1 VEDSLFSINTIPIL
15 GDTILAPMDGF
26 SDLPFRSLCRELGSA
41 ASYTEFINAID
52 VVQRNRLVRQ
62 RVAKRVAFLPQERP
76 VGFQLFDN
84 DPDRLLEAALI
95 LMERQPDFIDI
106 NLGCSDRSVSGRG
119 AGAGLLRT
127 PERIAEIMRK
137 LTARLPVPVTA
148 KMRLGWDEA
157 SRNYL
162 EVAKI
167 VQDNGGAL
175 LAVHARTKKQGYRG
189 QADWGAIAEICQ
201 AVSIPVIGNGDVRR
215 AADIDRLKAAT
226 GCQAVMI
233 GRAAVGN
240 PWIFQR
246 VERTDVPREEV
257 LRVMRLHLSRSLDFY
272 GERGLVLFRKH
283 ASRYLSP
290 HPWPIELRKRLMTVS
305 EAEEFLR
312 LVEKNLYYGV
322 ILAGNHEGH

>member
-1 VEDSLFSINTIPIL
+1 MEKESSKLLFF
-15 GDTILAPMDGF
+15 GDVLLAPMDGY
-26 SDLPFRSLCRELGSA
+26 SDLPFRSVCRELGSA

-52 VVQRNRLVRQ
+52 VVQRNRRVMG
-62 RVAKRVAFLPQERP
+62 RVAKRVAFLPAERP

-84 DPDRLLEAALI
+84 DPDRLLSAARI
-95 LMERQPDFIDI
+95 LMEHQPDFIDI

-127 PERIAEIMRK
+127 PERIAEIFQK
-137 LTARLPVPVTA
+137 LTAHLPVPVTA
-148 KMRLGWDEA
+148 KMRLGWDED

-167 VQDNGGAL
+167 VEDNGGAL
-175 LAVHARTKKQGYRG
+175 LAVHARTKRQGYGG
-189 QADWGAIAEICQ
+189 QADWPAIGEICQ
-201 AVSIPVIGNGDVRR
+201 AVSIPVIGNGDVRQP
-215 AADIDRLKAAT
+215 ADIDRLKAVT

-246 VERTDVPREEV
+246 LPREDVPREEV
-257 LRVMRLHLSRSLDFY
+257 LRVMRRHLERSLQFY

-283 ASRYLSP
+283 ASRYLSTNL
-290 HPWPIELRKRLMTVS
+290 WPEAQRKRLMTMTDGEVFLKCV
-305 EAEEFLR
+305 EE
-312 LVEKNLYYGV
+312 NL
-322 ILAGNHEGH
+322 

>member
-1 VEDSLFSINTIPIL
+1 VDESFLSIGSTQLL

-26 SDLPFRSLCRELGSA
+26 SDLPFRSVCRELGSA
-41 ASYTEFINAID
+41 ASYTEFVNAID
-52 VVQRNRLVRQ
+52 VVQRSHPVRQ
-62 RVAKRVAFLPQERP
+62 RVAKRVAFLPEERP
-76 VGFQLFDN
+76 IGFQLFDN
-84 DPDRLLEAALI
+84 DPDRLLEAARI

-106 NLGCSDRSVSGRG
+106 NLGCSDRNVSGRG

-127 PERIAEIMRK
+127 PERIAEIFRK
-137 LTARLPVPVTA
+137 LTGHLPVPVTA
-148 KMRLGWDEA
+148 KMRLGWDDD

-167 VQDNGGAL
+167 VADNGGAL
-175 LAVHARTKKQGYRG
+175 LAVHARTKKQGYG
-189 QADWGAIAEICQ
+189 GFADWQAITEICQ
-201 AVSIPVIGNGDVRR
+201 VVSIPVVGNGDVRR

-246 VERTDVPREEV
+246 LERSAVPREEV
-257 LRVMRLHLSRSLDFY
+257 LRVMRLHLARCLDFY

-290 HPWPIELRKRLMTVS
+290 YPLPEELLRRLMTVT
-305 EAEEFLR
+305 EPEEFIS
-312 LVEKNLYYGV
+312 LVLANL
-322 ILAGNHEGH
+322 